1 MDPAGLRKLEEEVKA
16 LRAVQKQIQEVAGQR
31 ETLMTQKTENELV
44 MKELELIK
52 GERPVYKLVGP
63 VLVKQDLEEAK
74 DTITKRLEYIAK
86 QMADRETRL
95 QALSIQA
102 AAHQKIVC
110 VDVALVTPI
119 LRCSSLSLPIFF
131 PMLIDPRDA
140 GRAHASGAKTVSA
153 CTPTTLGAVRHRREH
168 RAFPCTQHA
177 KRRALPPLRQ
187 IFFFPCSVCATM
199 ICPWFLYVCVLFLCA
214 CVVVVSSFAFF
225 FF

>member
-16 LRAVQKQIQEVAGQR
+16 LRTVQKQIQEVAGQR

-63 VLVKQDLEEAK
+63 VLVKQDLDEAK

-86 QMADRETRL
+86 QMADREARL

-110 VDVALVTPI
+110 TPTSH
-119 LRCSSLSLPIFF
+119 LGPFHFGVVVSCTAVCLFS
-131 PMLIDPRDA
+131 DPRYA
-140 GRAHASGAKTVSA
+140 GRAHAWCSEAVTA
-153 CTPTTLGAVRHRREH
+153 CTVRHTRR
-168 RAFPCTQHA
+168 
-177 KRRALPPLRQ
+177 
-187 IFFFPCSVCATM
+187 
-199 ICPWFLYVCVLFLCA
+199 
-214 CVVVVSSFAFF
+214 
-225 FF
+225 

>member
-44 MKELELIK
+44 MKELELVK

-63 VLVKQDLEEAK
+63 VLVKQDLDEAK

-86 QMADRETRL
+86 QMADREARL

-110 VDVALVTPI
+110 SCTHTLPCRLRTLLSHALLCPQI
-119 LRCSSLSLPIFF
+119 
-131 PMLIDPRDA
+131 RDMQA
-140 GRAHASGAKTVSA
+140 ELTRGAQK
-153 CTPTTLGAVRHRREH
+153 
-168 RAFPCTQHA
+168 Q
-177 KRRALPPLRQ
+177 
-187 IFFFPCSVCATM
+187 
-199 ICPWFLYVCVLFLCA
+199 
-214 CVVVVSSFAFF
+214 
-225 FF
+225 